1 MRQGRLWPAYLLATA
16 AANGQWRRS
25 SVVVV
30 DNSFVFAGDSF
41 FLAVGLF
48 DYLCVL

>member
-1 MRQGRLWPAYLLATA
+1 VACVFTSDGGG
-16 AANGQWRRS
+16 NGQWRRS